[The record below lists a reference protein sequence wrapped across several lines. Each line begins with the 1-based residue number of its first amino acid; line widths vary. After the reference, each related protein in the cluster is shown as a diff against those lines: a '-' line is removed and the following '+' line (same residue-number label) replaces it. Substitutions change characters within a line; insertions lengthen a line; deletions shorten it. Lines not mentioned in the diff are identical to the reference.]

1 MVGVYIWNTI
11 VARNVNHLAD
21 WQWKES
27 KWAAI
32 IWSQSWL
39 MMQLGW
45 IRVGQD
51 FVDRISVL
59 SFSLLRYDSSHLQ
72 LWIISSNEVRLLMG
86 EKGEGEGES
95 NNLLSKSLS
104 YVSIYCLYTVS
115 IWTIIKSRLVSAVY
129 CEDET
134 WQRTPSQRRM
144 FLVK

>member
-1 MVGVYIWNTI
+1 
-11 VARNVNHLAD
+11 
-21 WQWKES
+21 
-27 KWAAI
+27 
-32 IWSQSWL
+32 

-59 SFSLLRYDSSHLQ
+59 SFSLLKYDSSHLQ

-95 NNLLSKSLS
+95 SNLLSKSLS

-115 IWTIIKSRLVSAVY
+115 I
-129 CEDET
+129 
-134 WQRTPSQRRM
+134 
-144 FLVK
+144 